1 MNRPW
6 WPVETAWGTLVT
18 VTVLPQSR
26 PLTADD
32 LAVLPD
38 DGHRYELIDGTLI
51 VTPAPSWRH
60 QRAVVRLV
68 TALVS
73 AAPGELEVL
82 TAPFD
87 VRLADD
93 TVLQPDVLVCRLADL
108 TQRDLRAAPVL
119 AIEVLSPSTR
129 LVDLNLKRARYE
141 AAGCP
146 AYWVVDPDA
155 PSITAWELRDGAYV
169 EVTTCVAA
177 EVFTSTQ
184 PCAMTLVP
192 QDLVT

>member
-1 MNRPW
+1 M
-6 WPVETAWGTLVT
+6 T

-32 LAVLPD
+32 LATVPD
-38 DGHRYELIDGTLI
+38 DGHRYEIVDGTLI

-60 QRAVVRLV
+60 QRVVARLLRTLMDGAVDGLE
-68 TALVS
+68 AL
-73 AAPGELEVL
+73 A
-82 TAPFD
+82 APFD

-93 TVLQPDVLVCRLADL
+93 TVLQPDVLVCRMADL
-108 TQRDLRAAPVL
+108 TQRNLPVPPLL
-119 AIEVLSPSTR
+119 AVEVLSPSTR
-129 LVDLNLKRARYE
+129 LIDLNLKRARYE

-169 EVTTCVAA
+169 EVAAVAGDDA
-177 EVFTSTQ
+177 FAADLPFPVALT
-184 PCAMTLVP
+184 PRNLV
-192 QDLVT
+192 D

>member
-1 MNRPW
+1 MS
-6 WPVETAWGTLVT
+6 

-38 DGHRYELIDGTLI
+38 DGHRYELVDGTLI

-68 TALVS
+68 TALASTV
-73 AAPGELEVL
+73 PDDLEVL
-82 TAPFD
+82 AAPFD

-108 TQRDLRAAPVL
+108 TPHDLPAPPVL
-119 AIEVLSPSTR
+119 AIEALSPSTR
-129 LVDLNLKRARYE
+129 LVDLNLKRARFE

-155 PSITAWELRDGAYV
+155 PSITAWELHDGTYV
-169 EVTTCVAA
+169 EVASCVAA
-177 EVFTSTQ
+177 EVFTTIQ
-184 PCAMTLVP
+184 PCAIAFAP
-192 QDLVT
+192 EELVT